1 MAISLLK
8 GSSISLTKEAP
19 GLKNIV
25 VGLGWDTNKVEGGVL
40 SRFFGSG
47 SESSADFDLD
57 ASAFLLGENGK
68 LPTEKHLVYYRNLKS
83 PDNSVQHQGDN
94 LTGEGDGDDEVIN
107 VNLKQLPVN
116 IQKLVFTVT
125 IYEAVSR
132 KQNFGMV
139 KNAFI
144 RVVNLANRQEIF
156 RYNLG
161 EEFSSET
168 GINFGE
174 LYLHKGE
181 WKFKA
186 VGEGL
191 EGGLEEMKKN
201 YS

>member
-8 GSSISLTKEAP
+8 GGKISLTKEAP

-25 VGLGWDTNKVEGGVL
+25 IGLGWDAKSGSGL
-40 SRFFGSG
+40 SRFIGMG
-47 SESSADFDLD
+47 TDFDLD
-57 ASAFLLGENGK
+57 ASVFLLDETGK
-68 LPTEKHLVYYRNLKS
+68 MPTQDHLVYYGNLKS
-83 PDNSVQHQGDN
+83 PDKSVQHQGDN

-107 VNLKQLPVN
+107 VNLKQLPAN

-144 RVVNLANRQEIF
+144 RVVNQGKEIV

-161 EEFSSET
+161 EEFSHET
-168 GINFGE
+168 AMNFGE
-174 LYLHKGE
+174 LYIHKGE
-181 WKFKA
+181 WKFQA
-186 VGEGL
+186 IGQGL
-191 EGGLEEMKKN
+191 EGGLEAFLKI

>member
-8 GSSISLTKEAP
+8 GSKISLTKEAP
-19 GLKNIV
+19 GLKNIAI
-25 VGLGWDTNKVEGGVL
+25 GLGWDAKVTGGGGL
-40 SRFFGSG
+40 LRFFRL
-47 SESSADFDLD
+47 EADFDLD
-57 ASAFLLGENGK
+57 ASVFMLDENGK
-68 LPTEKHLVYYRNLKS
+68 LPTPKHLVYYANLKS
-83 PDNSVQHQGDN
+83 PDKSVQHQGDN